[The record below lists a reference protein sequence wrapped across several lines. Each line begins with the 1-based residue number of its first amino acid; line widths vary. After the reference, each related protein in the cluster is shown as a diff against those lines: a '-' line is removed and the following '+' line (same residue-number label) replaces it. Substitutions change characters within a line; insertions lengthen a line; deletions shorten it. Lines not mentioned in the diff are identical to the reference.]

1 MTVGAV
7 VRREGM
13 LLVVE
18 FFKMERGLGAVVK
31 WLPDRY
37 GIAAMKSLP
46 GESDLSA
53 RVVLTLV
60 SWSGVE
66 D

>member
-1 MTVGAV
+1 MLAV
-7 VRREGM
+7 VE
-13 LLVVE
+13 V
-18 FFKMERGLGAVVK
+18 FKMERSLGAVVK

-46 GESDLSA
+46 DESDLSV

>member
-13 LLVVE
+13 LLAVE
-18 FFKMERGLGAVVK
+18 FFKMERSLGAVVK